1 MIGIYT
7 LSPIQATF
15 FIASRYNQ
23 RACLAGD
30 SVGEETACNAGELG
44 SIPGLGRSCGEGNY
58 NPLQYFCLE
67 NHMDRGGWQAI

>member
-7 LSPIQATF
+7 LYNPSHF
-15 FIASRYNQ
+15 FHCLLVQSEG
-23 RACLAGD
+23 LAGD
-30 SVGEETACNAGELG
+30 SVGEETACNAGDLG